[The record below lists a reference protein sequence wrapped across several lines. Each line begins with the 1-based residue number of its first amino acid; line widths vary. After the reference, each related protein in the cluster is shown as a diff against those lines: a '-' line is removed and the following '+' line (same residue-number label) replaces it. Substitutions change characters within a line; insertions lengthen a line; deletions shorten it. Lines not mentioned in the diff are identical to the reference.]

1 MGTGVNPVLWVWTPA
16 AWAVEAWGL
25 SDFVSELGKGILDLR
40 QKPRMGLLPFPS
52 PLFSTLLENHFK
64 ESDVSLPDAVQ
75 LLLKELGNI
84 IENKR
89 CWARPIQ
96 ASSYF
101 EGEGNSKFFLYLE
114 LMSQNTCSVRWI
126 ICEFYIWELYI
137 GKWHSLQMQKKHK
150 SLKLQCSW
158 KILVRVY
165 KN

>member
-1 MGTGVNPVLWVWTPA
+1 M
-16 AWAVEAWGL
+16 EAWGL

-89 CWARPIQ
+89 C
-96 ASSYF
+96 
-101 EGEGNSKFFLYLE
+101 
-114 LMSQNTCSVRWI
+114 
-126 ICEFYIWELYI
+126 
-137 GKWHSLQMQKKHK
+137 
-150 SLKLQCSW
+150 
-158 KILVRVY
+158 
-165 KN
+165 